1 MVEEC
6 SDSTGEWLFAL
17 TVRLA
22 MMMEL
27 LVVDSS
33 RERKDVVVV
42 TCLVANSR

>member
-1 MVEEC
+1 MSEVC
-6 SDSTGEWLFAL
+6 NGSTGERLLAL
-17 TVRLA
+17 MVGLA

-33 RERKDVVVV
+33 RERKDAVVV